1 MPLGTVWTA
10 AVFFIAWMFHHFFI
24 KGIYHSPQTNI
35 FTAGKY
41 KSSACLLGNH
51 FTTVENKFFSKE
63 NKFFSVENIFSSV
76 KNKFS
81 ILESGTH

>member
-10 AVFFIAWMFHHFFI
+10 AVFFIARMFHHFFI
-24 KGIYHSPQTNI
+24 KGIYHSLQANI
-35 FTAGKY
+35 FTAEKY
-41 KSSACLLGNH
+41 KSSSCLLSNH
-51 FTTVENKFFSKE
+51 FATVENKFSSKE
-63 NKFFSVENIFSSV
+63 NEFFSVENIFSSV